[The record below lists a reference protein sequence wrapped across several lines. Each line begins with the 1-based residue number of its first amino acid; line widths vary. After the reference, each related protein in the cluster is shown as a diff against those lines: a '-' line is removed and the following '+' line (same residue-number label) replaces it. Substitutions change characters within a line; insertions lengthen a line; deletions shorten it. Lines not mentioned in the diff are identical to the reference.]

1 MEWMVEICY
10 KPGFFNAQAHA
21 VQKDIED
28 LGISGVKKVRT
39 AHLYS
44 IEGNIGEPELKLLCG
59 ELLADKITQQF
70 RINRSSFIV
79 HRASANSKTEG
90 STTRWIIEVWYKKG
104 VTDAVADTVIKGAVD
119 LGIKG
124 IDTVKTGFKY
134 EISGGLSS
142 EQVERICRGLLANK
156 VVQEYKIQ

>member
-1 MEWMVEICY
+1 MEWMVEIRY

-39 AHLYS
+39 AQLYS

-79 HRASANSKTEG
+79 RRQIPKPKDPLHAG
-90 STTRWIIEVWYKKG
+90 
-104 VTDAVADTVIKGAVD
+104 
-119 LGIKG
+119 
-124 IDTVKTGFKY
+124 
-134 EISGGLSS
+134 
-142 EQVERICRGLLANK
+142 
-156 VVQEYKIQ
+156 